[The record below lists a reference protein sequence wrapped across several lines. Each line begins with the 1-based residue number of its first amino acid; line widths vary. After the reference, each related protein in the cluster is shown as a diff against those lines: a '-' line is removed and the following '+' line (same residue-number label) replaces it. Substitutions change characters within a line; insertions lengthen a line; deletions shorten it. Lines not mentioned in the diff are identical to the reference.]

1 MDEKTLGPQSSL
13 LYLGVLSKENN
24 IPALLE
30 MCTLAPLARK
40 KRLTET
46 ARHLQTPYVSQYA
59 IITS

>member
-1 MDEKTLGPQSSL
+1 MGAKTLGPQSSL

-40 KRLTET
+40 KHLTET
-46 ARHLQTPYVSQYA
+46 VRHLQTPYVSRHA
-59 IITS
+59 ITTS